1 MRIFSSPKQSPR
13 HSKNCLWKSAPHKR
27 GSWSVVTLSHLKSCI
42 HCFLH
47 ICLNIQMQIYA
58 LHSLK
63 NLSYFWILQPRVDFT
78 HIQNVLEY
86 QSLII
91 DMHWKKVTILMW
103 NTPKGQTK
111 LEIKGCIIFAFW
123 SKLQQKLQDFCT
135 CNYGPW
141 KLHFFLFVGMHI
153 HEVKK
158 ALFPRGIN
166 AKEMKKRMPQKSCR
180 FSFHKSF
187 DSIIHEDKTNS
198 HLPKIYEVS
207 SSGFCLLIS
216 N

>member
-103 NTPKGQTK
+103 NRDGFGPKFSGPRPIWAAPAQPK
-111 LEIKGCIIFAFW
+111 LVGPRAGPNPNLFPYRWVWAKIFRP
-123 SKLQQKLQDFCT
+123 
-135 CNYGPW
+135 GPAQIGW
-141 KLHFFLFVGMHI
+141 ALGWARPKPIPIWGLHYIRWFFL
-153 HEVKK
+153 
-158 ALFPRGIN
+158 
-166 AKEMKKRMPQKSCR
+166 S
-180 FSFHKSF
+180 
-187 DSIIHEDKTNS
+187 
-198 HLPKIYEVS
+198 
-207 SSGFCLLIS
+207 
-216 N
+216 

>member
-91 DMHWKKVTILMW
+91 DMHWKKVTTLMW

-111 LEIKGCIIFAFW
+111 LEIKGCISFLHCDLSCSRSCKIFAHVIMA
-123 SKLQQKLQDFCT
+123 LG
-135 CNYGPW
+135 NYIFSY
-141 KLHFFLFVGMHI
+141 LLECIF
-153 HEVKK
+153 
-158 ALFPRGIN
+158 
-166 AKEMKKRMPQKSCR
+166 MK
-180 FSFHKSF
+180 
-187 DSIIHEDKTNS
+187 
-198 HLPKIYEVS
+198 
-207 SSGFCLLIS
+207 
-216 N
+216 